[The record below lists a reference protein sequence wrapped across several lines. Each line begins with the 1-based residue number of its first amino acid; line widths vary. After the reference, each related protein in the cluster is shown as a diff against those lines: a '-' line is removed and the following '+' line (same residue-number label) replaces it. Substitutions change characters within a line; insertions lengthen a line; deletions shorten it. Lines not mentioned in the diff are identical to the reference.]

1 MNIKINT
8 STIRPMLDICEKY
21 IAGENIEEE
30 LRGILNHEDY
40 LVELERYNASGGPRG
55 GFSKEEFIDF
65 LTNLNSLNYTDIN
78 NIRLRERLASFQYLL
93 KNIDKYK
100 ALMPLIE
107 SISVEKVRAA
117 LEKTKKGLP
126 EDIDFNEI
134 ELIFSIGLGPSLGW
148 FYNNYSH
155 YDVIEFFKDFN
166 EEILLSTIAHE
177 YHHVGYR
184 ILSSNLDESAFTIEE
199 TFYSLFSGEGL
210 AIKYCNNYKGLL
222 TTNIYNERANI
233 GVDEK
238 SYAYF
243 MEEFKAIYE
252 KFLSDIQDIRSG
264 KFKTQEELVQMF
276 IKYWMGTRTNRVKD
290 NEPDDLGQSLSYF
303 VGAEIWGLIHD
314 TYGKEKLYEI
324 LKNPSLFL
332 SYYNKALSNIGRND
346 LLIPEV

>member
-8 STIRPMLDICEKY
+8 STIRPMMDICEKY
-21 IAGENIEEE
+21 IAGENIEKE

-40 LVELERYNASGGPRG
+40 LVELERYNTAGGPRG

-65 LTNLNSLNYTDIN
+65 FTNLNNLKYTDIN

-100 ALMPLIE
+100 ALIPFIE
-107 SISVEKVRAA
+107 SISVEKVRVAI
-117 LEKTKKGLP
+117 EKTKKGLP
-126 EDIDFNEI
+126 KDIDFNEV
-134 ELIFSIGLGPSLGW
+134 ELIFSVGLGPSLGW
-148 FYNNYSH
+148 FYKNYSH

-184 ILSSNLDESAFTIEE
+184 ILSSNLDDSSFTLEE

-222 TTNIYNERANI
+222 TTNIYNERVNV

-238 SYAYF
+238 SYKYF
-243 MEEFKAIYE
+243 IEEFKVIYE
-252 KFLSDIQDIRSG
+252 KLLSDIQDIRSG
-264 KFKTQEELVQMF
+264 KFETQEELVQMF
-276 IKYWMGTRTNRVKD
+276 IKYWMSTRTNRIKD
-290 NEPDDLGQSLSYF
+290 SEPDDLGQSLNYF

-324 LKNPSLFL
+324 FKRPSLFL

-346 LLIPEV
+346 MLIPEV